1 MIRVVL
7 LIVASAI
14 VAIGFFPMT
23 YAADSLVPA
32 MGHGIAQQKCTTC
45 HLIEPG
51 QVNPPEHVGGP
62 SFQTI
67 ANSEDVTVA
76 KLRKHLTKSNRRV
89 GALIMPNQDLTSDEL
104 NKLTAYILSLRQ
116 AQPAAE
122 PAAK

>member
-1 MIRVVL
+1 MIRIVL
-7 LIVASAI
+7 PIVASMT
-14 VAIGFFPMT
+14 VAIGFFPVT
-23 YAADSLVPA
+23 YAANSLVPA

-67 ANSEDVTVA
+67 ANGEDVAVA

-89 GALIMPNQDLTSDEL
+89 GALTMPNQDLTSDEL
-104 NKLTAYILSLRQ
+104 NKLTAYIVSLRQ
-116 AQPAAE
+116 AQPTAQPE
-122 PAAK
+122 VK